1 MNGAGNLP
9 LNIASMGHVE
19 RIAHDAQAHPELQQ
33 AAAQQAAAAALRKAR
48 TQVQKTSKSEGS
60 DVDPDGHQKQDQPE
74 AELEARQEAKDE
86 NAEEM
91 HLGQPWAGNL
101 LNVKI

>member
-1 MNGAGNLP
+1 MNGANLP
-9 LNIASMGHVE
+9 LNIAPMGHVE

-33 AAAQQAAAAALRKAR
+33 AAAQQAAGEALRKAR
-48 TQVQKTSKSEGS
+48 SQVQKTSKTEGGS
-60 DVDPDGHQKQDQPE
+60 IDPDADKNQGPPEHEPEPRREARSAE
-74 AELEARQEAKDE
+74 AEEP
-86 NAEEM
+86 